1 MKKTVV
7 SFADGSGN
15 YAKALMRLE
24 QSLRQVNFEGQFKGI
39 NDYGHIG
46 SPHHKGSPGAVPYAF
61 KALSIKK
68 AIEEGADLILWC
80 DSVVYATKS
89 INPIFEYIEKSG
101 VLLFDNIGY
110 SIGDYT
116 SDYCLD
122 YYNMTRE
129 QAFNNKMIMACVMGF
144 NIHNP
149 TAKEFLDQYISAS
162 ELGVSSPYNGDWS
175 NNNLEVSN
183 DMRVKGHRHD
193 QSVASVLAEQM
204 NIPIINAQST
214 FFAYES
220 HKGIVPVSNNV
231 CLWSGGI

>member
-1 MKKTVV
+1 
-7 SFADGSGN
+7 
-15 YAKALMRLE
+15 
-24 QSLRQVNFEGQFKGI
+24 
-39 NDYGHIG
+39 
-46 SPHHKGSPGAVPYAF
+46 
-61 KALSIKK
+61 
-68 AIEEGADLILWC
+68 
-80 DSVVYATKS
+80 
-89 INPIFEYIEKSG
+89 
-101 VLLFDNIGY
+101 
-110 SIGDYT
+110 
-116 SDYCLD
+116 
-122 YYNMTRE
+122 
-129 QAFNNKMIMACVMGF
+129 MGF